1 MLSNKAFDVLKYI
14 QRHLPAVATFYTS
27 IALALNLPYADE
39 VEKVICAVAT
49 LMAAL
54 LDVSTIRY
62 NQQNLSVSNEAWDEL
77 IRTDAPNEDVVD
89 HHKSE
94 GEG

>member
-1 MLSNKAFDVLKYI
+1 MLSNKVFDALKYI
-14 QRHLPAVATFYTS
+14 QRHLPAVATFYVT
-27 IALALNLPYADE
+27 IALALHLPYADE
-39 VEKVICAVAT
+39 VSKVICAVAT
-49 LMAAL
+49 LLASL
-54 LDVSTIRY
+54 LDVSTIKY
-62 NQQNLSVSNEAWDEL
+62 NQTISNETWDEL

>member
-14 QRHLPAVATFYTS
+14 QRHLPAVATFYVT
-27 IALALNLPYADE
+27 IAAALKLPYADE
-39 VEKVICAVAT
+39 VSKVICAVAT

-54 LDVSTIRY
+54 LEISTVQYKANI
-62 NQQNLSVSNEAWDEL
+62 STETWDEL
-77 IRTDAPNEDVVD
+77 VRTDAPNEDVVD

>member
-14 QRHLPAVATFYTS
+14 QRHLPAVATFYVT
-27 IALALNLPYADE
+27 IAAALNLPYADE
-39 VEKVICAVAT
+39 VSKVICAVAT

-54 LDVSTIRY
+54 LEISTVQYNKANVSA
-62 NQQNLSVSNEAWDEL
+62 EEWDEL